1 MIHLKFNSK
10 FYDKIKNREKVITS
24 RPTKKNLE
32 KGDIFKACFVEEDGS
47 IIQSN
52 YLVCIKEWSS
62 SISSIL
68 EYEYKEEG
76 YKTSYE
82 MFYDLTKF
90 YGYDFM
96 KEALANKYNSDNDWY
111 CYKFMC
117 INNLSD
123 LYRDKMEGFFFEE
136 DE

>member
-10 FYDKIKNREKVITS
+10 FYDKIKNKEKTMTS
-24 RPTKKNLE
+24 RPKTKNLDV
-32 KGDIFKACFVEEDGS
+32 GDIFKACFVEEDGS

-52 YLVCIKEWSS
+52 FYLLCVESYEDHIDY
-62 SISSIL
+62 IL
-68 EYEYKEEG
+68 RHNYKAEG

-96 KEALANKYNSDNDWY
+96 KKALAKSYNSDWY
-111 CYKFMC
+111 VCKFTR
-117 INNLSD
+117 INNLSE
-123 LYRDKMEGFFFEE
+123 LYRDKLEGFFFEE